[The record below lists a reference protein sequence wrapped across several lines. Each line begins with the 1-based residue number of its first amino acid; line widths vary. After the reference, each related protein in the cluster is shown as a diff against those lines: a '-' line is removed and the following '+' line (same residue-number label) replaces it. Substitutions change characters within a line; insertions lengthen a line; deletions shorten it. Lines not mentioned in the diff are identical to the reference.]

1 MLIYLTEILEVPP
14 SVTISCPTP
23 QSVAENVSETL
34 PRRFTSNRYMLQ
46 RFSIRGSLLLSPLVA
61 ATLLQA
67 PSLHAQM
74 HHVAPP
80 EKVTRAIAV
89 YEWTGDFAKPTAAR
103 LVPVSLFI
111 NGHLEDAGVYL
122 TQPMPFALQSGDVYS
137 VEEAGLSKGTLD
149 ISYARN
155 VLTRRSATD
164 DNPLT
169 AWYGYGT
176 FAPPAPPPKP
186 HPLKADTNA
195 ATIVGSNDD
204 DRPHFTG
211 RQPGQPQAD
220 DTKPTSDSTDSNRPH
235 MSRRTDTADTADSTG
250 TGAIPDDDPDR
261 PTLRHRD
268 PVDETKKKKGKE
280 SESGVTP
287 MDTSLNDDPD
297 RPTMRRG
304 IPLGTQ
310 PVAEL
315 TTLPPDLH
323 QIAAV
328 SDAANRDPHL
338 FAREW
343 QSTAEHTSTLSDLQ
357 TLAQQRIAKYLSTW
371 HLTAPQLTIPNTT
384 TNPGAPGPA
393 FGTRAST
400 SSNTN
405 TSKSHVRFGPHS
417 LQTLAPTPTLA
428 DEQLTPYT
436 LSYGGLPTF
445 VYTAQ
450 SPITTGGPVYITLV
464 AQRLP
469 SGELQVALSSVT
481 DASHLDRTPWLR
493 LVDAVDPD
501 ASHRASLLFELR
513 AQTSRQFALY
523 SLTTAKAEQQFATGI
538 IE

>member
-1 MLIYLTEILEVPP
+1 
-14 SVTISCPTP
+14 
-23 QSVAENVSETL
+23 
-34 PRRFTSNRYMLQ
+34 MLQ

-61 ATLLQA
+61 ALLQT

-74 HHVAPP
+74 HRVAPP

-137 VEEAGLSKGTLD
+137 VEEAGLSKGTVD

-155 VLTRRSATD
+155 IVTRRSATD

-186 HPLKADTNA
+186 HPLKADANA
-195 ATIVGSNDD
+195 AAIVGSNDD

-211 RQPGQPQAD
+211 RQPGQPQPD
-220 DTKPTSDSTDSNRPH
+220 DTKPASGSTSDASDPDRPH
-235 MSRRTDTADTADSTG
+235 MTRRTDTASSTG
-250 TGAIPDDDPDR
+250 TGTVPDDDPDR

-268 PVDETKKKKGKE
+268 PTDETKKKKGKE

-287 MDTSLNDDPD
+287 MNASLNDDPD

-315 TTLPPDLH
+315 TTLPPDLQ

-328 SDAANRDPHL
+328 SDAANRDPHI
-338 FAREW
+338 FTREW
-343 QSTAEHTSTLSDLQ
+343 QSNAERASTLADLQ
-357 TLAQQRIAKYLSTW
+357 ALAQQRIAKYLTTW
-371 HLTAPQLTIPNTT
+371 HLTAPQLTT
-384 TNPGAPGPA
+384 
-393 FGTRAST
+393 
-400 SSNTN
+400 SNTP
-405 TSKSHVRFGPHS
+405 KSHAHFGSH
-417 LQTLAPTPTLA
+417 LAQTSPTLA
-428 DEQLTPYT
+428 NEQLTPYT

-469 SGELQVALSSVT
+469 SGELQIALSSIT
-481 DASHLDRTPWLR
+481 DASHLDRAPWLR

-513 AQTSRQFALY
+513 AQSSRQFALY
-523 SLTTAKAEQQFATGI
+523 TLTTAKVEQQFTTGI